1 MSEDFKITLSEHR
14 GTAMV
19 VRVEG
24 RLDARTAPRLIEY
37 HAASRIGS
45 GHLVLTLSDVTFL
58 SSSGVGAL
66 LVLAE
71 RLKAAGG
78 SLRLVTPSAAVRSP
92 LELLNLHRFL
102 LIDDSEEKA
111 LSAVGA

>member
-1 MSEDFKITLSEHR
+1 MSDDFKLTLSERR
-14 GTAMV
+14 GTVSV

-37 HAASRIGS
+37 HAAARIGT
-45 GHLVLTLSDVTFL
+45 GHLMLVLADVTFL

-71 RLKAAGG
+71 RLKADGG
-78 SLRLVTPSAAVRSP
+78 SLRLVSPSTAVRAP

-102 LIDDSEEKA
+102 SIDDSEDDA
-111 LSAVGA
+111 LAAIGA